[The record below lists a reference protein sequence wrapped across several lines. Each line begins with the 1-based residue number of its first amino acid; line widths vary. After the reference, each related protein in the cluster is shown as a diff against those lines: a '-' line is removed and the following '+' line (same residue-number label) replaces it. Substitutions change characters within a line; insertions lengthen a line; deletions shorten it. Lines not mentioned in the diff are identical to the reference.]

1 MPRRDPVEQLRTLNE
16 LLASAAA
23 SDPERAEHAR
33 RALDFFSDEQ
43 KRTEAG
49 KTPPSVGH
57 CAREL
62 ARLHLGD
69 PPESL
74 IAFSHWHIAEG
85 QACDPLWLRSEIVAR
100 MRELAGRRAALLL
113 VTGLREALNPDG
125 TYWTRARQSEYQRV
139 CDSIDDLACA
149 WASRGSNLQVV
160 VI

>member
-1 MPRRDPVEQLRTLNE
+1 MPRRDPVEQLRALNE
-16 LLASAAA
+16 LLARTAA

-43 KRTEAG
+43 ASSTKGQTV
-49 KTPPSVGH
+49 PSVGH

-69 PPESL
+69 PPEGP
-74 IAFSHWHIAEG
+74 IAFSHWHIPEG

-113 VTGLREALNPDG
+113 VTGLREAISPEG

-139 CDSIDDLACA
+139 CDAIDNLTGF

>member
-16 LLASAAA
+16 LLARTAA

-33 RALDFFSDEQ
+33 RALDFFSEEQ
-43 KRTEAG
+43 ARMTEG
-49 KTPPSVGH
+49 TMTPSVEG

-69 PPESL
+69 PPEGP
-74 IAFSHWHIAEG
+74 IAFSHWHIPEG

-100 MRELAGRRAALLL
+100 MQELAGRQAALLL
-113 VTGLREALNPDG
+113 VTGLREALSPPG
-125 TYWTRARQSEYQRV
+125 TYWTRARQVEYQRI
-139 CDSIDDLACA
+139 CDSIDGLACA